1 MPIFGRKKEAVAAEV
16 LATSAAR
23 PTPSDN
29 FDLKVICEPDTAN
42 IE

>member
-1 MPIFGRKKEAVAAEV
+1 MPIFGRKQEAV
-16 LATSAAR
+16 LATSAAQ
-23 PTPSDN
+23 PNPSDN